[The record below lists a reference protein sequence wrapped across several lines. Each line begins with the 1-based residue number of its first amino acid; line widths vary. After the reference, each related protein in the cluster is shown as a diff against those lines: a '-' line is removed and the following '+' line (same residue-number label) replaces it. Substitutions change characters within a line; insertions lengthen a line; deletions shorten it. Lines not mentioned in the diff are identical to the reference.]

1 MEAIRVE
8 NVTKLFKRYAY
19 KRQFQTFKSAL
30 LKGDFF
36 KNIKPEETFA
46 ALKDVSFSVEQGE
59 TFGIIGNN
67 GSGKSS
73 LLKIIAGITKPTY
86 GKVKSNGKISALI
99 ELGAGFHPEITGRE
113 NVYIN
118 GIMLGLAKKEI
129 QQKFDEIVRFAELE
143 EFINAPVKTYSS
155 GMFMR
160 LGFSI
165 AVNVNPEILL
175 IDEVLAVGDEAF
187 AHKCIDKMLDFKRR
201 KKTILLVTH
210 ALSMVETFCDRA
222 LWLKNGRIQK
232 IGDPKAVTDAYLM
245 DVASSEEIEIRQNQ
259 QEALSSLTNQESS
272 KQNSLKEVDE
282 RKPSRWGDR
291 QIEITNVLLLDSN
304 NNVKYIY
311 STGEAMRILIKIL
324 AHQKIDDFVFGIG
337 IFNSEGISCYGSNT
351 HIEEFKPISIK
362 GEAEVECFIP
372 NLNLIEGT
380 YFLDVAVHKR
390 NGYPYDYHHNL
401 YSFKIRSRIKDVGI
415 ARIPHKWKFSP
426 NIIIEAP
433 QFTEAR

>member
-8 NVTKLFKRYAY
+8 NVSKLFKKYAY

-46 ALKDVSFSVEQGE
+46 ALKDVSFTVEQGE
-59 TFGIIGNN
+59 TFGIVGNN
-67 GSGKSS
+67 GSGKST
-73 LLKIIAGITKPTY
+73 LLKIIAGISKPTY
-86 GKVKSNGKISALI
+86 GKVKTNGKVSALI
-99 ELGAGFHPEITGRE
+99 ELGAGFHPEISGRE

-118 GIMLGLAKKEI
+118 GIMLGLTKKEI

-143 EFINAPVKTYSS
+143 EFINSPVKTYSS
-155 GMFMR
+155 GMLMR

-187 AHKCIDKMLDFKRR
+187 AHKCLDKMLDFKRR
-201 KKTILLVTH
+201 KKTIVLVTH

-232 IGDPKAVTDAYLM
+232 IGDPKEVTDAYLM
-245 DVASSEEIEIRQNQ
+245 DVASNEEIEIRQQQ
-259 QEALSSLTNQESS
+259 QEALNTLADQESS
-272 KQNSLKEVDE
+272 KQNSLKEAEE
-282 RKPSRWGDR
+282 RKASRWGDK

-304 NNVKYIY
+304 NNLKYIY

-324 AHQKIDDFVFGIG
+324 AHQKIEDFVFGIW

-362 GEAEVECFIP
+362 GEGEVECFIP

-401 YSFKIRSRIKDVGI
+401 YSFKVRSRIKDVGI

-426 NIIIEAP
+426 NIVIEGTN
-433 QFTEAR
+433 FMEAI